1 MKKTLLALAA
11 ALPLAVPAQS
21 WAQTFPSKPI
31 RLQIPVSPGPGVD
44 QVGRVLGEKMAVD
57 LGQPIVVENRAGAN
71 GVVGTEQVVRSAPD
85 GYNILLATP
94 SMVITIVYLMKQIPY
109 DPIKDLTPISA
120 AVEPVT
126 TLIVNPGVPAKNVKE
141 LVAWV
146 KQNPGKVSYGSS
158 GVGSVFHM
166 VGELFNTS
174 AGLDITHVPYK
185 SVPPA
190 VQAVVAGE
198 IQMTYSAAVQTLPQH
213 RAGKVRILGV
223 LEKDRFPGLPDIP
236 TVGESLPGFEKPA
249 SWFGYFGPAS
259 MPRPVVTRLNAS
271 VVKALNEPDV
281 KKQFEQQALF
291 IIGNSPEQFAQMVK
305 QGLTTYEKA
314 VKIAKL
320 KPE

>member
-1 MKKTLLALAA
+1 
-11 ALPLAVPAQS
+11 
-21 WAQTFPSKPI
+21 
-31 RLQIPVSPGPGVD
+31 
-44 QVGRVLGEKMAVD
+44 
-57 LGQPIVVENRAGAN
+57 
-71 GVVGTEQVVRSAPD
+71 
-85 GYNILLATP
+85 
-94 SMVITIVYLMKQIPY
+94 
-109 DPIKDLTPISA
+109 
-120 AVEPVT
+120 
-126 TLIVNPGVPAKNVKE
+126 
-141 LVAWV
+141 
-146 KQNPGKVSYGSS
+146 
-158 GVGSVFHM
+158 M

-249 SWFGYFGPAS
+249 SWFGYFGPAN

-291 IIGNSPEQFAQMVK
+291 IIGNTPEQFAQMVK
-305 QGLTTYEKA
+305 QGLATYEKA

>member
-1 MKKTLLALAA
+1 MKRALFATLLALPLAA
-11 ALPLAVPAQS
+11 AAQS
-21 WAQTFPSKPI
+21 FPSKPI
-31 RLQIPVSPGPGVD
+31 RLMVPVSPGPGVD
-44 QVGRVLGEKMAVD
+44 QVGRVLGQKMAED

-94 SMVITIVYLMKQIPY
+94 SMVITIVYLMKQVPY
-109 DPIKDLTPISA
+109 DPIRDLTPITA

-126 TLIVNPGVPAKNVKE
+126 TLIVNPNVPAKNVKE
-141 LVAWV
+141 LIAWV

-166 VGELFNTS
+166 VGELFNTA

-190 VQAVVAGE
+190 VSAVVAGE

-236 TVGESLPGFEKPA
+236 TVGESLQGFEKPA
-249 SWFGYFGPAS
+249 SWFGYFGPAN
-259 MPRPVVTRLNAS
+259 MPRPIVQRLNTS
-271 VVKALNEPDV
+271 VVKALNDADIR
-281 KKQFEQQALF
+281 KQFQDQALF
-291 IIGNSPEQFAQMVK
+291 IIGNTPEQFAAMVK
-305 QGLTTYEKA
+305 TGLGVYEKA

>member
-1 MKKTLLALAA
+1 MKNRFLALAA
-11 ALPLAVPAQS
+11 ALPLAASAQS
-21 WAQTFPSKPI
+21 LQSFPSKPI
-31 RLQIPVSPGPGVD
+31 RLMIPVSPGPGVD
-44 QVGRVLGEKMAVD
+44 QVGRVLGEKMAAD

-94 SMVITIVYLMKQIPY
+94 SMVITIVYLMKTIPY

-126 TLIVNPGVPAKNVKE
+126 TLIINPGVPAKNVKE

-166 VGELFNTS
+166 VGELFNTA

-236 TVGESLPGFEKPA
+236 TVGESLQGFEKPA
-249 SWFGYFGPAS
+249 SWFGYFGPAN

-291 IIGNSPEQFAQMVK
+291 IIGNTPEQFSQMVK
-305 QGLTTYEKA
+305 QGLVTYEKA

-320 KPE
+320 KAE